1 MGMDKHNP
9 VGEVLPTAAARTDAP
24 LMSRN
29 EVSALCFKAGRG
41 AGMSWGLAEE
51 AGYAAAWL
59 YARGLDGPGNLASHL
74 TFATGMTWQDICP
87 QVRIGQWS
95 AGTSIPLCPI
105 ALGATLSDYADLP
118 EAQLT
123 ESGLETGP
131 VSHPLL
137 VLPFLAAAAKTLGK
151 DLSVICFGQ
160 KTGVTTN
167 GDVLGDVTALSAGR
181 VSELKIQIETLEADS
196 FRERS
201 VVPVDL
207 ETIEKLNNFA
217 LKTTVPP
224 SERSRAGAGSLESD
238 ND

>member
-29 EVSALCFKAGRG
+29 EVSALCSKAGRG

-123 ESGLETGP
+123 ESSLETGP

-137 VLPFLAAAAKTLGK
+137 VLPFLAAAAKTLSK
-151 DLSVICFGQ
+151 DLSVTCLGQ

-181 VSELKIQIETLEADS
+181 VSELKIQIETLEADG